1 MQTKV
6 VKILSETEIVLGAG
20 SENGIEEGTEFL
32 IYEDGDEI
40 LDPETNKSLGILE
53 IVKGYVT
60 VINVQPKVSI
70 AKTHTRT
77 ITKKRFVQV
86 PSMVS
91 VFAGLYGGGG
101 IREEQFE
108 VEKVEKLKVEKPDSD
123 YENRLIVRVG
133 DKARPTRE

>member
-20 SENGIEEGTEFL
+20 SENEIEEGSEFI

-40 LDPETNKSLGILE
+40 FDPETKQSLGVLE

-60 VINVQPKVSI
+60 VVNVQPKISI

-77 ITKKRFVQV
+77 ITQKKYVER
-86 PSMVS
+86 PSLAS
-91 VFAGLYGGGG
+91 ALSSFYGGG
-101 IREEQFE
+101 IREERFE
-108 VEKVEKLKVEKPDSD
+108 VEKIDKLKVEETDPHYK
-123 YENRLIVRVG
+123 EQLIVRVG
-133 DKARPTRE
+133 DKARSTP